1 MSLRQH
7 PVNAEDEQAG
17 SRASAAVLRTYRPSS
32 KTIKD
37 YNPPPVQHKPSPNL
51 SAASSS
57 YAALTAS
64 MRRSIS
70 PRAAAHALPLNKR
83 PGWDASPPPRRSL
96 QHAQHGV
103 QASDLDAGLAD
114 QVVRQSSNA
123 AAQHAQHEVEKIGHL
138 KVSSERPKALT
149 SAESAALAVAALLH
163 ESQSSRQTASSIRQ
177 TQLSP
182 PMTQQPMQPSAL
194 KHLLPT
200 ADTPSMPS
208 MTYNSN
214 AAKGDSVPSFP
225 IKNDA
230 ISLSPRH
237 PRTART
243 SSGTEQGLLQP
254 AWVSPF
260 QRRRTS
266 SSQQPSP
273 LRRSTG
279 SRTLTPQKATADR
292 PVATPQPQDPLNAA
306 RAASYGLAQS
316 LTAVRVSAD
325 VQTQPSALLS
335 DAVELAARSPSLA
348 ANLQADAHSLAHAQ
362 ALQRLQQAVEEY
374 KSSSANVLVPA
385 SVQLAAAL
393 RRASRAS
400 GEPLQTIE
408 SLQLAGLKLKHE
420 AALDGAEEHVS
431 KSPWPDWVSSAWG
444 SPHAPS
450 RAPPRALAQ
459 NDQQGRFETT
469 QQAQRAK
476 PKAAAPPTVPVA
488 QAKHASQF
496 KTAEQAK
503 QAGSSQA
510 RLGDVLRPS
519 ASQQPPAANW
529 SPVKAP
535 VVQPSRSSTLVQRA
549 LSEAAAAAAATRAA
563 PKSKARTTTTPPRKA
578 VPPQQGTRT
587 ISTPP
592 RRAVPQQQAALPQQD
607 LKKRSVPGQTS
618 PARPSKQATQRSGPA
633 ADAHIVNKDA
643 AARQPKVVVKAKVVQ
658 QPIEAAAASQ
668 LQREAALPAVHAVP
682 VSAAGVPAVHSLPE
696 PVAAGSNAIDPDTTV
711 TSGTETSASDDHTI
725 FPHVPASH
733 AHSLQAAV
741 TGSMPVHSSTSVAAL
756 RKTFEQNAGQVDE
769 IKPKNRLPL
778 RTVSSKAH
786 VMPGDDASPWEAA
799 LKWQQSLRDEHDPED
814 SQHPAPHA
822 VYAAR
827 QHSISNHASQAQ
839 HSRQEQ
845 EDATAAGSSYSAA
858 FGSTTALTHTMSAL
872 VSQRED
878 SSLVSH
884 REDSSIAAA
893 GQHVGAAQ
901 SAWQSPAQQAP
912 SLKLTEA
919 SLAAANAARSSAE
932 KLQSHQL
939 TITRSTFDSDQGGFS
954 S

>member
-83 PGWDASPPPRRSL
+83 PSWDASPPPRRSL

-123 AAQHAQHEVEKIGHL
+123 AAQHAQHEVEEIGHL

-182 PMTQQPMQPSAL
+182 RLRQQPMQLSAL
-194 KHLLPT
+194 KHLPPT

-208 MTYNSN
+208 MTYSSN
-214 AAKGDSVPSFP
+214 AAEGDSVPSFP
-225 IKNDA
+225 IKHDA
-230 ISLSPRH
+230 MSLSPRY

-243 SSGTEQGLLQP
+243 TSGTEQGLLQP
-254 AWVSPF
+254 AWVSPS
-260 QRRRTS
+260 QRRHTS

-292 PVATPQPQDPLNAA
+292 PVATSQPQDPLNSAH
-306 RAASYGLAQS
+306 AASYGLAQS
-316 LTAVRVSAD
+316 VAAVRVSAD

-335 DAVELAARSPSLA
+335 DTAELAARSPSLA

-420 AALDGAEEHVS
+420 AGLDGAEEHVP
-431 KSPWPDWVSSAWG
+431 KSPWPDWVRGAWG

-450 RAPPRALAQ
+450 RAPPRAPAQ
-459 NDQQGRFETT
+459 NDQQGRFELA

-510 RLGDVLRPS
+510 RLGDMLRPS

-549 LSEAAAAAAATRAA
+549 LSEAAAAAAAARAA
-563 PKSKARTTTTPPRKA
+563 PKPKARTTT
-578 VPPQQGTRT
+578 
-587 ISTPP
+587 TPP
-592 RRAVPQQQAALPQQD
+592 RRAVPQQQAALPQQA

-633 ADAHIVNKDA
+633 ADAHTVNNGA
-643 AARQPKVVVKAKVVQ
+643 AARQPKVDVKAKVVQ
-658 QPIEAAAASQ
+658 QPIEAAAAPQ
-668 LQREAALPAVHAVP
+668 VQKREAALPAVHAVP
-682 VSAAGVPAVHSLPE
+682 ISAAGVPAVHALPE
-696 PVAAGSNAIDPDTTV
+696 PVAAGSNAIKPETVV

-725 FPHVPASH
+725 FPHVPASL
-733 AHSLQAAV
+733 AHSSQAAV

-778 RTVSSKAH
+778 RKVSSKAH
-786 VMPGDDASPWEAA
+786 VMPGDDASPREAA

-822 VYAAR
+822 VHAAK
-827 QHSISNHASQAQ
+827 QHPISNHASQAQ
-839 HSRQEQ
+839 HSRQAQ
-845 EDATAAGSSYSAA
+845 EDATTAGSSYSAA
-858 FGSTTALTHTMSAL
+858 SGSTTALMHTMSAL

-884 REDSSIAAA
+884 REHSSLVSQQEDSSIAAA

-919 SLAAANAARSSAE
+919 SLAAADAARSSAE
-932 KLQSHQL
+932 KLQSHRL
-939 TITRSTFDSDQGGFS
+939 IITRSTFDSDQGGFS